1 MSLGGKVLNGLKWHS
16 NGEHLIYPLGSTVVI
31 KSVVDGSLI
40 FLTGHSNVITTL
52 ALSKC
57 GRYVA
62 SGQRTEMGQKVSY
75 YIVKD
80 VHKVN
85 FISELFLTLVI
96 LVSFHHSFFTI

>member
-1 MSLGGKVLNGLKWHS
+1 M
-16 NGEHLIYPLGSTVVI
+16 I

-85 FISELFLTLVI
+85 FISELVD
-96 LVSFHHSFFTI
+96 VSRAYEDAALCAAI